1 MGTPQ
6 TTELISR
13 ALLADRERSVVEAG
27 RLSWDPTPVCR
38 GSGRLAVL
46 RLGVGRRLIR
56 LGVRVAGT
64 NLGPVA
70 TTSVSP
76 AFPS

>member
-1 MGTPQ
+1 VGTPQ
-6 TTELISR
+6 TTELIAR

-27 RLSWDPTPVCR
+27 RHSWDLTPECR

-70 TTSVSP
+70 ATSVSP
-76 AFPS
+76 ASPS

>member
-6 TTELISR
+6 TTELIAR

-27 RLSWDPTPVCR
+27 RHSWDLTPVCR
-38 GSGRLAVL
+38 CSGRLTVL
-46 RLGVGRRLIR
+46 RLGVGRRLIQ
-56 LGVRVAGT
+56 LGVRIAGT

-70 TTSVSP
+70 ATSVAP

>member
-6 TTELISR
+6 TTELIVR
-13 ALLADRERSVVEAG
+13 ALLADRERSVVEAS
-27 RLSWDPTPVCR
+27 RLSRDLTPVCR

-56 LGVRVAGT
+56 LGVRIAGT

-70 TTSVSP
+70 AARSSP